1 MPLQPLAASG
11 CLLDRAAI
19 LSWYRR
25 NRERSRR
32 LFDLLADEAYY
43 SRPIALRH
51 PIVFYDG
58 HLPAFAFNTLVKRAL
73 GRPGIDER
81 LEALFARGIDP
92 STRSEPDAS
101 LRTGPSSVQRV
112 SAGWPDRA
120 TVRAFVDEADRRV
133 RDVLA

>member
-1 MPLQPLAASG
+1 MAVSSVRTQPASFV
-11 CLLDRAAI
+11 D
-19 LSWYRR
+19 WYHR
-25 NRERSRR
+25 NRQRSRT

-43 SRPIALRH
+43 SQPIELRH

-101 LRTGPSSVQRV
+101 LRTGASSVQRV
-112 SAGWPDRA
+112 SAGSPDRRA
-120 TVRAFVDEADRRV
+120 VRAV
-133 RDVLA
+133 RARAAR